1 MGLVEQI
8 RSAAKELGW
17 STQHLLDKSGLS
29 VDRSTLHRKLAGEV
43 PTSDAECEALA
54 DAIRDA
60 VPHFRLEW
68 PAEVDRG
75 ATG

>member
-8 RSAAKELGW
+8 RMAARELGW
-17 STQHLLDKSGLS
+17 STQQLLDKSGLS
-29 VDRSTLHRKLAGEV
+29 LERSTLHRKLAGDV

-60 VPHFRLEW
+60 LPEFRLEW
-68 PAEVDRG
+68 PIESEA
-75 ATG
+75 AS